1 MNVQRNKKGH
11 SKNTSY
17 YILQILWPFRESLV
31 NDFEGGGDQD
41 SNVFED
47 EVKEK
52 ESGGEDKENTDH
64 DEDDLFPDLS
74 LTDNSDLLARP
85 PKIWISKTASMEH
98 DLDWSSIL

>member
-1 MNVQRNKKGH
+1 M
-11 SKNTSY
+11 
-17 YILQILWPFRESLV
+17 
-31 NDFEGGGDQD
+31 
-41 SNVFED
+41 FED

-52 ESGGEDKENTDH
+52 ETGEEKENTDL

-98 DLDWSSIL
+98 DLDRSSISQVSKM

>member
-1 MNVQRNKKGH
+1 M
-11 SKNTSY
+11 
-17 YILQILWPFRESLV
+17 
-31 NDFEGGGDQD
+31 
-41 SNVFED
+41 FED

-52 ESGGEDKENTDH
+52 ETGEEKENTDL

-98 DLDWSSIL
+98 DLD

>member
-1 MNVQRNKKGH
+1 M
-11 SKNTSY
+11 
-17 YILQILWPFRESLV
+17 
-31 NDFEGGGDQD
+31 
-41 SNVFED
+41 FED

-52 ESGGEDKENTDH
+52 ETEEEKENTDL

-98 DLDWSSIL
+98 DLD